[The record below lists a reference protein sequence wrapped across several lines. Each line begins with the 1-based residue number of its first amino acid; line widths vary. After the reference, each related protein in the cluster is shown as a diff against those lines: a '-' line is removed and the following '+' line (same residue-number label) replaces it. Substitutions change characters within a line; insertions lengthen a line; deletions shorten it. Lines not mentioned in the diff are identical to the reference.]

1 MTLHDYQK
9 RCADFIAA
17 HTNCILSVD
26 MGLGK
31 TAAVLEYIRRS
42 NPSSVLIVAPK
53 RVAENNWHT
62 EAKKW
67 GLDEIYPK
75 MIVCAGT
82 ARKRGLALKDTTHP
96 YKIISRDNIKDCKGL
111 SFD

>member
-1 MTLHDYQK
+1 MKLHDYQK

-17 HTNCILSVD
+17 HKNCILSVD

-42 NPSSVLIVAPK
+42 NPASVLIVAPK

-62 EAKKW
+62 EALKW
-67 GLDEIYPK
+67 GLVQIYQK
-75 MIVCAGT
+75 NDCMRWNAKKTGSRAERHGT
-82 ARKRGLALKDTTHP
+82 PLQDYITR
-96 YKIISRDNIKDCKGL
+96 
-111 SFD
+111 

>member
-31 TAAVLEYIRRS
+31 
-42 NPSSVLIVAPK
+42 K
-53 RVAENNWHT
+53 QKHT
-62 EAKKW
+62 
-67 GLDEIYPK
+67 LL
-75 MIVCAGT
+75 T
-82 ARKRGLALKDTTHP
+82 L
-96 YKIISRDNIKDCKGL
+96 
-111 SFD
+111 F

>member
-31 TAAVLEYIRRS
+31 TAAVLEYIRR
-42 NPSSVLIVAPK
+42 
-53 RVAENNWHT
+53 
-62 EAKKW
+62 
-67 GLDEIYPK
+67 
-75 MIVCAGT
+75 
-82 ARKRGLALKDTTHP
+82 
-96 YKIISRDNIKDCKGL
+96 
-111 SFD
+111 